1 MNKIGVNISII
12 VTLVSLIFVS
22 CNDSMGDPDARLSEV
37 KTLIEPADGK
47 TIALEPS
54 ASASVYFEWDYVKA
68 EESGTAIYQIAFD
81 TQDGDFSNPVY
92 VMYSDNNGYCNHVSL
107 THKLLNKIAG
117 MAGIMPSETG
127 TLKWTVFSIKGTKM
141 MKADQSNTLT
151 VTRLAGFA
159 DLPVDVYITGEA
171 SEGGTDL
178 AKAQKMKVVSNGTF
192 EVYTKVLENKPF
204 YFTDGITGTPR
215 QFYTS
220 NGLVK
225 ENGTTTL
232 SIGGVYRI
240 ILDFNTGAATY
251 TLVEKIGFFFCPSN
265 AVLFELPYIGN
276 GVFKATK
283 QTVTFK
289 QESWGRDERYK
300 FRMFVRENG
309 GQGELKELEWGTLNQ
324 TDSRPTATSPESYY
338 YMQLVTPTRWDNK
351 WKLMGD
357 FDGVPADY
365 TVYLQA
371 EKPYTH
377 SISK

>member
-1 MNKIGVNISII
+1 MNKTGINLSII
-12 VTLVSLIFVS
+12 ISLISLIFVS

-81 TQDGDFSNPVY
+81 TQDGDFSSPVY
-92 VMYSDNNGYCNHVSL
+92 VMYADNNGYYNHVTI

-178 AKAQKMKVVSNGTF
+178 SKAQKMKVVSNGTF
-192 EVYTKVLENKPF
+192 EVYAKVLENRPF

-232 SIGGVYRI
+232 PIGGVYRI

-309 GQGELKELEWGTLNQ
+309 GQGDLKELEWGTLNQ

-338 YMQLVTPTRWDNK
+338 YMQLVTPTQWDNK

-365 TVYLQA
+365 IVYLQA

>member
-1 MNKIGVNISII
+1 MNKIGISFLII
-12 VTLVSLIFVS
+12 ISLISLIFVS

-81 TQDGDFSNPVY
+81 TQDGDFSSPVY
-92 VMYSDNNGYCNHVSL
+92 VMYADNNGYYNHVTI

-178 AKAQKMKVVSNGTF
+178 SKAQKMKVVSNGTF
-192 EVYTKVLENKPF
+192 EVYAKVLENRPF

-232 SIGGVYRI
+232 PIGGVYRI

-309 GQGELKELEWGTLNQ
+309 GQGDLKELEWGTLNQ

-338 YMQLVTPTRWDNK
+338 YMQLVTPTQWDNK

-365 TVYLQA
+365 IVYLQA

>member
-1 MNKIGVNISII
+1 MKKIDKIISFI
-12 VTLVSLIFVS
+12 VLLVSLGFIS
-22 CNDSMGDPDARLSEV
+22 CNDTMGDPDNRLSQV
-37 KTLIEPADGK
+37 KALIEPEDGK
-47 TIALEPS
+47 SIVLEPS
-54 ASASVYFEWDYVKA
+54 ASAVVYFEWDYVKV

-81 TQDGDFSNPVY
+81 KQDGDFSNPVY
-92 VMYSDNNGYCNHVSL
+92 MMYADNNGYYNHVTIS
-107 THKLLNKIAG
+107 HKLLNKIAG

-159 DLPVDVYITGEA
+159 DLPIDVYITGEA

-178 AKAQKMKVVSNGTF
+178 SKAQKMKVVSNGTF
-192 EVYTKVLENKPF
+192 EVYTKVLANMPF

-215 QFYTS
+215 QFYTA

-225 ENGTTTL
+225 ENGTTTVNNE
-232 SIGGVYRI
+232 GVYRI
-240 ILDFNTGAATY
+240 TLDFNTGAATY

-265 AVLFELPYIGN
+265 SVLFELPYVGN

-300 FRMFVRENG
+300 FRMFVRENE
-309 GQGELKELEWGTLNQ
+309 GQGDLKEWEWGTLNQ

-338 YMQLVTPTRWDNK
+338 YMQLVTPTQWDNK

-371 EKPYTH
+371 DKPYTH

>member
-1 MNKIGVNISII
+1 MNKICINLSII
-12 VTLVSLIFVS
+12 ATLLSMIFVS
-22 CNDSMGDPDARLSEV
+22 CNDSMGDPDTRLSEV

-47 TIALEPS
+47 AIVLAPS

-81 TQDGDFSNPVY
+81 KQDGDFSSPIY
-92 VMYSDNNGYCNHVSL
+92 VMYADNNGYYNHVTI

-178 AKAQKMKVVSNGTF
+178 SKAQKMKVVSNGTF
-192 EVYTKVLENKPF
+192 EVYTKVLANKPF
-204 YFTDGITGTPR
+204 YFTDRISGTPR

-225 ENGTTTL
+225 ENGTTT
-232 SIGGVYRI
+232 ITNDGVYRI
-240 ILDFNTGAATY
+240 TLDFNTGAATY

-265 AVLFELPYIGN
+265 TILFELPYIGN
-276 GVFKATK
+276 GIFKATK

-289 QESWGRDERYK
+289 QESWGRDQRYK
-300 FRMFVRENG
+300 FRMFVRENE
-309 GQGELKELEWGTLNQ
+309 GQGDSEEWEWGTLNQ
-324 TDSRPTATSPESYY
+324 TDSPPTATSPESYY
-338 YMQLVTPTRWDNK
+338 YMQLVTPTQWDNK
-351 WKLMGD
+351 WKLMSD
-357 FDGVPADY
+357 FDGIPADY

-371 EKPYTH
+371 DKPYTH

>member
-1 MNKIGVNISII
+1 MKKIDKIISFI
-12 VTLVSLIFVS
+12 VLLVSLGFIS
-22 CNDSMGDPDARLSEV
+22 CNDTMGDPDNRLSQV
-37 KTLIEPADGK
+37 KALIEPEDGK
-47 TIALEPS
+47 SIVLEPS
-54 ASASVYFEWDYVKA
+54 ASAVVYFEWDYVKV

-81 TQDGDFSNPVY
+81 KQDGDFSNPVY
-92 VMYSDNNGYCNHVSL
+92 MMYADNNGYYNHVTIS
-107 THKLLNKIAG
+107 HKLLNKIAG

-159 DLPVDVYITGEA
+159 DLPIDVYITGEA

-178 AKAQKMKVVSNGTF
+178 SKAQKMKVVSNGTF
-192 EVYTKVLENKPF
+192 EVYTKVLANKPF
-204 YFTDGITGTPR
+204 YFTDGISGTPR

-220 NGLVK
+220 NELIK
-225 ENGTTTL
+225 ENGTTT
-232 SIGGVYRI
+232 ITNDGVYRI
-240 ILDFNTGAATY
+240 TLDFNTGAATY
-251 TLVEKIGFFFCPSN
+251 TLVENIGFFFCPSN
-265 AVLFELPYIGN
+265 AILFELPYIGN
-276 GVFKATK
+276 GIFKATK

-289 QESWGRDERYK
+289 QEGWGRDQRYK

-309 GQGELKELEWGTLNQ
+309 GQGDSKELEWGTLNQ
-324 TDSRPTATSPESYY
+324 TDSPPTATSPESYY
-338 YMQLVTPTRWDNK
+338 YMQLVTPTQWDNK
-351 WKLMGD
+351 WKLMSD

-371 EKPYTH
+371 DKPYTH

>member
-1 MNKIGVNISII
+1 MNKICINLSII
-12 VTLVSLIFVS
+12 ATLLSMIFVS
-22 CNDSMGDPDARLSEV
+22 CNDSMGDPDTRLSEV

-47 TIALEPS
+47 AIVLEPS

-81 TQDGDFSNPVY
+81 KQDGDFSSPVY
-92 VMYSDNNGYCNHVSL
+92 VMYADNNGYYNHVTI

-159 DLPVDVYITGEA
+159 DFPVDVYITGEA

-192 EVYTKVLENKPF
+192 EVYTKVLANKPF
-204 YFTDGITGTPR
+204 YFTDGISGTPR

-225 ENGTTTL
+225 ENGTTT
-232 SIGGVYRI
+232 ITNDGVYRI
-240 ILDFNTGAATY
+240 TLDFNTGAATY

-265 AVLFELPYIGN
+265 TILFELPYIGN
-276 GVFKATK
+276 GIFKATK

-289 QESWGRDERYK
+289 QESWGRDQRYK
-300 FRMFVRENG
+300 FRMFVRENE
-309 GQGELKELEWGTLNQ
+309 GQSDSEEWEWGTLNQ
-324 TDSRPTATSPESYY
+324 TDSPPTATSPESYY
-338 YMQLVTPTRWDNK
+338 YMQLVTPTQWDNK
-351 WKLMGD
+351 WKLMSD
-357 FDGVPADY
+357 FDGIPADY

-371 EKPYTH
+371 DKPYTH

>member
-1 MNKIGVNISII
+1 MNKIGVNLSII
-12 VTLVSLIFVS
+12 VTLISLIFVS

-47 TIALEPS
+47 TIVLEPS

-92 VMYSDNNGYCNHVSL
+92 VMYSDNNGYYNHVSL

-192 EVYTKVLENKPF
+192 EVYTKVLANKPF

-220 NGLVK
+220 NSLVK

-232 SIGGVYRI
+232 SSGGIYRI

-289 QESWGRDERYK
+289 QESWGRDQRYK

-309 GQGELKELEWGTLNQ
+309 GQGDLKELEWGTLNQ
-324 TDSRPTATSPESYY
+324 TDSPPTATSPESYY

-351 WKLMGD
+351 WKLMSD

-371 EKPYTH
+371 DKPYTH

>member
-1 MNKIGVNISII
+1 MNKIDINLSII
-12 VTLVSLIFVS
+12 VTLISLIFVS
-22 CNDSMGDPDARLSEV
+22 CNDSMGDPDTRLSEV

-47 TIALEPS
+47 TITLEPS

-81 TQDGDFSNPVY
+81 TQEGDFSNPVY
-92 VMYSDNNGYCNHVSL
+92 VMYADNNGYYNHVTI

-117 MAGIMPSETG
+117 MADIMPSETG
-127 TLKWTVFSIKGTKM
+127 TLKWTVFSIKGTKI
-141 MKADQSNTLT
+141 MKASQSNSLT
-151 VTRLAGFA
+151 ITRLSGFA
-159 DLPVDVYITGEA
+159 DLPIDVYITGEA

-178 AKAQKMKVVSNGTF
+178 AHAQKMKVVSNGTF
-192 EVYTKVLENKPF
+192 EVYTQVLANKPF

-232 SIGGVYRI
+232 SNGGVYRI

-276 GVFKATK
+276 GIFKATK

-289 QESWGRDERYK
+289 QESWGRDQRYK

-309 GQGELKELEWGTLNQ
+309 GQGDSEELEWGTLNQ
-324 TDSRPTATSPESYY
+324 TDSPPTATSPESYY
-338 YMQLVTPTRWDNK
+338 HMQLVTPTQWDNK

-371 EKPYTH
+371 DKPYTH
-377 SISK
+377 SICK

>member
-1 MNKIGVNISII
+1 MKKIDKIISFI
-12 VTLVSLIFVS
+12 VLLVSLGFIS
-22 CNDSMGDPDARLSEV
+22 CNDTMGDPDNRLSQV
-37 KTLIEPADGK
+37 KALIEPEDGK
-47 TIALEPS
+47 SIVLEPS
-54 ASASVYFEWDYVKA
+54 ASAVVYFEWDYVKV

-81 TQDGDFSNPVY
+81 KQNGDFSNPVY
-92 VMYSDNNGYCNHVSL
+92 MMYADNNGYYNHVTIS
-107 THKLLNKIAG
+107 HKLLNKIAG

-159 DLPVDVYITGEA
+159 DLPIDVYITGEA

-178 AKAQKMKVVSNGTF
+178 SKAQKMKVVSNGTF
-192 EVYTKVLENKPF
+192 EVYTKVLANMPF

-215 QFYTS
+215 QFYTA

-225 ENGTTTL
+225 ENGTTTVNNE
-232 SIGGVYRI
+232 GVYRI
-240 ILDFNTGAATY
+240 TLDFNTGAATY

-265 AVLFELPYIGN
+265 SVLFELPYVGN

-300 FRMFVRENG
+300 FRMFVRENE
-309 GQGELKELEWGTLNQ
+309 GQGDLKEWEWGTLNQ

-338 YMQLVTPTRWDNK
+338 YMQLVTPTQWDNK

-371 EKPYTH
+371 DKPYTH

>member
-1 MNKIGVNISII
+1 MNKICINLSII
-12 VTLVSLIFVS
+12 ATLLSMIFVS
-22 CNDSMGDPDARLSEV
+22 CNDSMGDPDTRLSEV

-47 TIALEPS
+47 SIVLEPS

-81 TQDGDFSNPVY
+81 KQDGDFSNPIY
-92 VMYSDNNGYCNHVSL
+92 VMYADNNGYYNHITI

-159 DLPVDVYITGEA
+159 DLPIDVYITGEA

-178 AKAQKMKVVSNGTF
+178 SKAQKMKVVSNGTF
-192 EVYTKVLENKPF
+192 EIYTKVLANKPF

-225 ENGTTTL
+225 ENGTTTVTKD
-232 SIGGVYRI
+232 GVYRI
-240 ILDFNTGAATY
+240 TLDFNTGAATY

-309 GQGELKELEWGTLNQ
+309 GQGDLEEWEWGTLNQ
-324 TDSRPTATSPESYY
+324 TDSRPTATTPESYY
-338 YMQLVTPTRWDNK
+338 YMQLVTPTQWDNK

-371 EKPYTH
+371 DRPYTH

>member
-1 MNKIGVNISII
+1 MNKICINLSII
-12 VTLVSLIFVS
+12 ATLLSMIFVS
-22 CNDSMGDPDARLSEV
+22 CNDSMGDPDTRLSEV

-47 TIALEPS
+47 AIVLEPS

-81 TQDGDFSNPVY
+81 KQDGDFSSPIY
-92 VMYSDNNGYCNHVSL
+92 VMYADNNGYYNHVTI

-192 EVYTKVLENKPF
+192 EVYTKVLANKPF
-204 YFTDGITGTPR
+204 YFTDGISGTPR

-225 ENGTTTL
+225 ENGTTT
-232 SIGGVYRI
+232 ITNDGVYRI
-240 ILDFNTGAATY
+240 TLDFNTGAATY

-265 AVLFELPYIGN
+265 TILFELPYIGN
-276 GVFKATK
+276 GIFKATK

-289 QESWGRDERYK
+289 QESWGRDQRYK
-300 FRMFVRENG
+300 FRMFVRENE
-309 GQGELKELEWGTLNQ
+309 GQSDSEEWEWGTLNQ
-324 TDSRPTATSPESYY
+324 TDSPPTATSPESYY
-338 YMQLVTPTRWDNK
+338 YMQLVTPTQWDNK
-351 WKLMGD
+351 WKLMSD
-357 FDGVPADY
+357 FDGIPADY

-371 EKPYTH
+371 DKPYTH

>member
-1 MNKIGVNISII
+1 MNKIGINLSII
-12 VTLVSLIFVS
+12 VTLISLIFVS
-22 CNDSMGDPDARLSEV
+22 CNDSMGDPDTRLSEV

-47 TIALEPS
+47 TITLEPS

-81 TQDGDFSNPVY
+81 KQDGDFSSPIY
-92 VMYSDNNGYCNHVSL
+92 VMYADNNGYYNHVTI

-127 TLKWTVFSIKGTKM
+127 TLKWTIFSIKGTKT
-141 MKADQSNTLT
+141 MKASQSNSLT
-151 VTRLAGFA
+151 ITRLAGFA
-159 DLPVDVYITGEA
+159 DLPIDVYITGEA

-178 AKAQKMKVVSNGTF
+178 SKAQKMKVVSNGTF
-192 EVYTKVLENKPF
+192 EIYTKVLANKPF
-204 YFTDGITGTPR
+204 YFTDGISGTPR

-225 ENGTTTL
+225 ENGTTT
-232 SIGGVYRI
+232 ITNDGVYRI
-240 ILDFNTGAATY
+240 TLDFNTGAATY

-276 GVFKATK
+276 GIFKATK

-289 QESWGRDERYK
+289 QESWGRDQRYK
-300 FRMFVRENG
+300 FRMFVKENG
-309 GQGELKELEWGTLNQ
+309 GQGDSKELEWGTLNQ
-324 TDSRPTATSPESYY
+324 TDSPPTATSPESYY
-338 YMQLVTPTRWDNK
+338 YMQLVTPTQWDNK
-351 WKLMGD
+351 WKLMSD

-371 EKPYTH
+371 DKPYTH